1 MTQNTGTENTG
12 KPDGTAGTP
21 AIPDLLTELLE
32 AIGPRSLYGRI
43 ADQME
48 GVGAA
53 PAAVDLRLHMR
64 PDAHAALTACPAIG
78 AFLCDSVRAAA
89 ERLLAGRQASVGG
102 VTLEAAA
109 GQRSLLL
116 VVPLAQHADASAG
129 AAPPATAPGAL
140 YLLSGDDR
148 GQALWLDSG
157 QTPRPPRP
165 DEVAGEWPGIEGLRR
180 LVQSGVGTS
189 ESGIWAVGQTQ
200 RFRGELVIY
209 QTL

>member
-1 MTQNTGTENTG
+1 MTQN
-12 KPDGTAGTP
+12 AGTP
-21 AIPDLLTELLE
+21 EPVTPEDAAGTPTTSDLLTELLE
-32 AIGPRSLYGRI
+32 AIAPRSFYGRI

-53 PAAVDLRLHMR
+53 PAAVDLRVHLR
-64 PDAHAALTACPAIG
+64 PDAYGALAACPAIR

-165 DEVAGEWPGIEGLRR
+165 DEVAGELPGIEGLRR